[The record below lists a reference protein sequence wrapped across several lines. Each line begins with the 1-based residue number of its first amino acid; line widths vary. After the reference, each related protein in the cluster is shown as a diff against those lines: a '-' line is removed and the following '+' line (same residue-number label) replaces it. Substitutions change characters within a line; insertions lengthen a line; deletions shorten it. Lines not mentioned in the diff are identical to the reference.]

1 MAQQEKPDVCTPEAV
16 VKQASQGHDVSAK
29 FNAECTSSERRE
41 FFQNLQQKGT
51 ATDAQLSGTHAAS
64 MLDGFKINYD
74 SVKRTLDSVET
85 ASGKALKMDSATSTK
100 NADKPAEA
108 KPAKAAEAV
117 DPGRPGVDDSYS
129 KSMRGALRTEER
141 PVADAIHKKL
151 LNGENISNDINALD
165 RDAKVRVMAEIK
177 GRIAEKPGT
186 KVEVS
191 QDSGTDA
198 SRYITMKTADGKQV
212 LFTESNMGL
221 PRDVQFNPGGLGNRI
236 FNGGSLANKA
246 FGGASDVYDREGE
259 AASRSAAK
267 DSGPSWVDRL
277 KGTPI
282 DTTKGPLGRY
292 LNQQPMEPGD
302 EAALQ
307 KLRDKGILKDVV
319 ERKRD

>member
-29 FNAECTSSERRE
+29 FNAECSPAERRE
-41 FFQNLQQKGT
+41 FFQSVQEKGT
-51 ATDAQLSGTHAAS
+51 PTDSQLKGTHAAS
-64 MLDGFKINYD
+64 MLDGFKINFD
-74 SVKRTLDSVET
+74 SAKRTLDSVET
-85 ASGKALKMDSATSTK
+85 ASGKALKVDSLEGAKATE
-100 NADKPAEA
+100 KPALA

-117 DPGRPGVDDSYS
+117 DPGRPGVDDIYS
-129 KSMRGALRTEER
+129 KSMRGALRIEER

-151 LNGENISNDINALD
+151 MSGDNISNDINALD

-221 PRDVQFNPGGLGNRI
+221 PKDVQFNPGGIGNRLRNVI
-236 FNGGSLANKA
+236 NQPGQIL
-246 FGGASDVYDREGE
+246 GGANDLYDREGE
-259 AASRSAAK
+259 AGAKSAAR
-267 DSGPSWVDRL
+267 DTGPSWVDKL
-277 KGTPI
+277 KGPPI

>member
-1 MAQQEKPDVCTPEAV
+1 MAQQEKPEVCTPEAV

-29 FNAECTSSERRE
+29 FNTECSPTERRE

-51 ATDAQLSGTHAAS
+51 PTDAQLSGTHAAS

-85 ASGKALKMDSATSTK
+85 ASGKALQSDHGVTAKS
-100 NADKPAEA
+100 ADKPLQT

-117 DPGRPGVDDSYS
+117 DPGRPGVDDAYS
-129 KSMRGALRTEER
+129 KGMRGALRTEER

-151 LNGENISNDINALD
+151 MNGENISNDINALD

-177 GRIAEKPGT
+177 GRLAESPGT

-191 QDSGTDA
+191 QDSGMDA
-198 SRYITMKTADGKQV
+198 SRYITMKTKDGKQV
-212 LFTESNMGL
+212 LFTESTMGL
-221 PRDVQFNPGGLGNRI
+221 PKDVQFNPGGLGNRLL
-236 FNGGSLANKA
+236 NGGSLGNKI
-246 FGGASDVYDREGE
+246 FGGAADVYDREGE
-259 AASRSAAK
+259 AATKNAAK
-267 DSGPSWVDRL
+267 DSGPSWVDKL
-277 KGTPI
+277 KGPPI